1 MINGDVQRVTVGDVE
16 LAYTTAGDRDDPPV
30 LLVAGLGAQLISWE
44 DGFCQ
49 ALVDRGLSVIRFD
62 NRDAGLSTHLGEAD
76 PALAYALVDLAGD
89 AAGLIDALGL
99 ESAHVVGASMGGMIV
114 QLLAVEH
121 PVRVRSL
128 TSIMSTTGDPAV
140 GEASEAAIAVLM
152 APPAGSREGVLEGA
166 VVANRVTGSP
176 SYPMAADELRARAGR
191 AFDRAYDPA
200 GFARQLRACLTTPD
214 RTAAL
219 RRLDVPTLVVHG
231 AADALIGVSGGRATA
246 AAIPGSELLVLDG
259 VGHELP
265 EAVWPAVVDRIVAL
279 VQRAELDRSALSSGH
294 A

>member
-1 MINGDVQRVTVGDVE
+1 MTINVDVQSVTVGDMD
-16 LAYTTAGDRDDPPV
+16 LAYTTAGDPADPPV

-49 ALVDRGLSVIRFD
+49 ALVDRGLYAIRFD
-62 NRDAGLSTHLGEAD
+62 NRDAGLSSHLGGAA
-76 PALAYALVDLAGD
+76 PAYGLADLAAD

-99 ESAHVVGASMGGMIV
+99 GSAHVVGASMGGMIV
-114 QLLAVEH
+114 QLLAIEH
-121 PVRVRSL
+121 PGRVRSL

-140 GEASEAAIAVLM
+140 GEASDAAIAVLM
-152 APPAGSREGVLEGA
+152 APPAGTRDGVLDGA
-166 VVANRVTGSP
+166 VMANRVLGSP

-200 GFARQLRACLTTPD
+200 GFGRQLQACLTTPD
-214 RTAAL
+214 RTEAL
-219 RRLDVPTLVVHG
+219 RRLDLPALVVHG

-265 EAVWPAVVDRIVAL
+265 EALWPVVVDRIVDL
-279 VQRAELDRSALSSGH
+279 VQRAELARSSSSS
-294 A
+294 AER